1 MPSRLALFDLDNTL
15 LGGDSD
21 HAWGEFIITKGLVD
35 ASSHRAVNDA
45 FYKQYLDEILDIH
58 AYVEFTLQ
66 AVVKLDA
73 QQRAELHAEFM
84 KQVIEPMILAAGEA
98 LVDKH
103 RNAGDLCLMITA
115 TNSFITRPIAARFG
129 MNEIL
134 ATELETS
141 GGKLTGKIAGI
152 PCYRQGKIDKLKQW
166 LEQAPVDFSLNEACF
181 YTDSIND
188 LALME
193 LVGEP
198 VAVDPDARL
207 EQISLANKW
216 PIVSLRE

>member
-1 MPSRLALFDLDNTL
+1 MSPRLALFDLDNTL
-15 LGGDSD
+15 LRGDSD
-21 HAWGEFIITKGLVD
+21 HAWGEFVIAKGLVD
-35 ASSHRAVNDA
+35 SASHRATNDA
-45 FYKQYLDEILDIH
+45 FYEQYLEQRLDIH
-58 AYVEFTLQ
+58 AYVKFTLQ
-66 AVVKLDA
+66 PIIELDT
-73 QQRAELHAEFM
+73 QQRTELHREFM
-84 KQVIEPMILAAGEA
+84 EQVIEPMILATGEA

-115 TNSFITRPIAARFG
+115 TNSFITNPIAERFG

-134 ATELETS
+134 ATDLETD
-141 GGKLTGKIAGI
+141 GGKLTGEIAGT
-152 PCYRQGKIDKLKQW
+152 PCYQQGKVDKLKQW
-166 LEQAPVDFSLNEACF
+166 LSQTDGDFDLDEACF

-207 EQISLANKW
+207 KEISLTNKW
-216 PIVSLRE
+216 PVISLRE